1 MISRKGKHLNK
12 IAKIS
17 VLDFTI
23 YTKVQITAETFLPP
37 GVKKL
42 TLGTITWS
50 ARKWLV
56 RMLASVGEFAG
67 NAVSRNSI

>member
-42 TLGTITWS
+42 TLGTIT
-50 ARKWLV
+50 
-56 RMLASVGEFAG
+56 
-67 NAVSRNSI
+67 